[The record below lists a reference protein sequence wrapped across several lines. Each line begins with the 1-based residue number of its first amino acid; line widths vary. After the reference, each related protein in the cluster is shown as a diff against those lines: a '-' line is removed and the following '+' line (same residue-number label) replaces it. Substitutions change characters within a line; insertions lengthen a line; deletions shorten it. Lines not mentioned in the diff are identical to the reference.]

1 MTPPRRSCKESG
13 CFSEPRRVQ
22 TAKEEKDS
30 KNIY

>member
-1 MTPPRRSCKESG
+1 MTPPAAPRETG

>member
-1 MTPPRRSCKESG
+1 MTPPAAPKESG
-13 CFSEPRRVQ
+13 CFSKPRRVQ